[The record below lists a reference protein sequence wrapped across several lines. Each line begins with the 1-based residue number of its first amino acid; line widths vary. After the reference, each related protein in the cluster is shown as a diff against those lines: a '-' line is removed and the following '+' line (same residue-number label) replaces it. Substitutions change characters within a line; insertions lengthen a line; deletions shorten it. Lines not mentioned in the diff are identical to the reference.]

1 MVSCLTDY
9 DNLSNFVLYLGYLMK
24 IPGLK
29 ILRVYGQEIERK
41 VFPVPDKITLFRSK
55 RVSVQLKADEDL
67 KDVSLH
73 HVIRSRDCPFASEIK
88 DYDEEFKKYTGY
100 NSNAPR
106 RLIGAFNKVT
116 FLSTFEIE
124 N

>member
-1 MVSCLTDY
+1 
-9 DNLSNFVLYLGYLMK
+9 MK

-73 HVIRSRDCPFASEIK
+73 HVIRSRDCPYAREIK